1 MRILIVGAT
10 SSLGKRLVQK
20 SIELGHDVVCFSR
33 SAATVFKG
41 MAVVA
46 RNGDI
51 LSLDDL
57 SAAAA
62 GCTHIVNCA
71 VSYDPRTME
80 QVNVHGAENVA
91 RVARSV
97 DAKRVIHVST
107 LSVYPLTLDRR
118 HRETDRFEHVIDSY
132 QRTKQLGEIKFKEA
146 CESSGISWT
155 CIRPGA
161 MFGPE
166 SHWSK
171 IASQPMPW
179 IQGTGEGTI
188 FAVYIDDVVDLVL
201 LCLRAPAAVGEVFNA
216 VLDPPPARLALW
228 QAHRNAAGKTCHFTW
243 FGALARYL
251 FIPAQYFPNF
261 RGGRAHFISM
271 ITRTRESWSAHKAKR
286 LLGWQAS
293 TSLSE
298 GASRYIKWQKQQS

>member
-10 SSLGKRLVQK
+10 SSVGKRLVRK

-33 SAATVFKG
+33 SAATVFQG
-41 MAVVA
+41 LTVEA
-46 RNGDI
+46 RNGNI
-51 LSLDDL
+51 VSLDDL
-57 SAAAA
+57 SAAAV

-80 QVNVHGAENVA
+80 QVNVAGAENVA
-91 RVARSV
+91 RVARRI
-97 DAKRVIHVST
+97 DAARVIHVST

-118 HRETDRFEHVIDSY
+118 HLETDHFEQVVDSY
-132 QRTKQLGEIKFKEA
+132 QRTKQLGEMKFRTA
-146 CESSGISWT
+146 CESSGTSWT

-179 IQGTGEGTI
+179 TQGTGEGTI
-188 FAVYIDDVVDLVL
+188 FAVYIDDIVDLIL
-201 LCLRAPAAVGEVFNA
+201 LSLDAPAAVGEVFNA
-216 VLDPPPARLALW
+216 VMDPPPTRLALW
-228 QAHRNAAGKTCHFTW
+228 QAHRNAAGKICRFTRR
-243 FGALARYL
+243 GALARYL
-251 FIPAQYFPNF
+251 FIPAQYFPRF

-271 ITRTRESWSAHKAKR
+271 ITRTRESWSAHKAKS

-298 GASRYIKWQKQQS
+298 GALRYLAWQQQQP